1 MQPACHLC
9 SSTVRVEGIT
19 PPRSFLKAEGEKSIP
34 ESLEQESNSS
44 ISAILTYDSGGQYSW
59 EKNNDRFQSIKEIA
73 VEDDDIFYI
82 AGTYDKGWITAKYV
96 SDDDGEDKDDEEN
109 NEACGC

>member
-1 MQPACHLC
+1 
-9 SSTVRVEGIT
+9 
-19 PPRSFLKAEGEKSIP
+19 
-34 ESLEQESNSS
+34 
-44 ISAILTYDSGGQYSW
+44 
-59 EKNNDRFQSIKEIA
+59 